1 MSTATN
7 LQYPEKLKEQAK
19 AVLESLTP
27 EAPPLRLADGILR
40 VGRTRVSLDTVI
52 YAFNQGCT
60 PNVILRKYP
69 SLELA
74 DIYSTIAC
82 YLRNREMMDAYLANR
97 RKFEEEV
104 RREIEAEEP
113 FEKIRERLLARRAAH
128 E

>member
-1 MSTATN
+1 MSIAAH
-7 LQYPEKLKEQAK
+7 LEYPLALKEQAK

-27 EAPPLRLADGILR
+27 EPPPLRLADGMLR

-52 YAFNQGCT
+52 FAFNRGDS
-60 PNVILRKYP
+60 PRVILRKYP

-82 YLRNREMMDAYLANR
+82 YLRHREIIDAYLEER
-97 RKFEEEV
+97 RKFADEV

-113 FEKIRERLLARRAAH
+113 FEKIRERLLARRAAK